1 MSWQNHV
8 RDAAVHAVDQ
18 VAERIGDSG
27 EKVVHRLA
35 QRWRTMNDDE
45 KRELMEVVVAIGT
58 AASVAIAA
66 VREKKGAKKTKAR
79 KVAKKAGRT
88 ALEKVARTTA
98 KTLKKVK
105 KK

>member
-8 RDAAVHAVDQ
+8 RDAAVNAVDQ
-18 VAERIGDSG
+18 IAERIGDSG

-35 QRWRTMNDDE
+35 QRWRSMDDEE

-58 AASVAIAA
+58 AAGVAIAA
-66 VREKKGAKKTKAR
+66 VREKKGTKKTKAR